1 MPEKKKQVLS
11 LAGLLGVFGIL
22 LALATAFDL
31 QISHMLADGNLV
43 AGSYYSVN
51 PVCNI
56 VEIAGAWPVWAAAV
70 FAASVLTVYF
80 NEKKGPGRV
89 LKIFFFCLSVIAAML
104 LLRDGLKYAFRIY
117 GREELLEGPG
127 TWLAS
132 FVFGLAAAALVLK
145 LTYRRIRQNLDS
157 LLPLALAVM
166 CSCCCY
172 FIIEIVKSPM
182 GRMRFRGMH
191 LLGDYSAGTRY
202 TPWYQVSAAGKLLEG
217 SGLVRDCFKSFPSG
231 HTFSA
236 GMSYVLIMLP
246 DVFPRLRTGKGKML
260 SYAVPLCYTGFVGF
274 FRIAAGAHF
283 FSDVLVGGTLAYVAV
298 QLFRYVFLYR
308 NRRKAE
314 TVRQIESTAS

>member
-1 MPEKKKQVLS
+1 MLS
-11 LAGLLGVFGIL
+11 LLGMLGVFGIL

-31 QISHMLADGNLV
+31 QVSHILADGNLV
-43 AGSYYSVN
+43 AGRYYSVN
-51 PVCNI
+51 PLCSA
-56 VEIAGAWPVWAAAV
+56 VEIAGAWPIWVAAV

-80 NEKKGPGRV
+80 NEKKGSGQV
-89 LKIFFFCLSVIAAML
+89 LKIVFFCLSVIAAAF

-127 TWLAS
+127 TWLVS
-132 FVFGLAAAALVLK
+132 LIFGLAAAALTLK
-145 LTYRRIRQNLDS
+145 LACGRISRNLDS

-166 CSCCCY
+166 CSCLCY

-191 LLGDYSAGTRY
+191 LLGDYSAGTLY
-202 TPWYQVSAAGKLLEG
+202 TPWYQASNARKLLEG
-217 SGLVRDCFKSFPSG
+217 SGLVKDCFKSFPSG

-246 DVFPRLRTGKGKML
+246 DVFPRLRTGKGKVL
-260 SYAVPLCYTGFVGF
+260 SYVVPVCYTGFVGF

-298 QLFRYVFLYR
+298 QMFRYVFLYR
-308 NRRKAE
+308 NVRKAE
-314 TVRQIESTAS
+314 QTRQAA